1 MEEIKKKRGRPLGS
15 KNKPQSNFQVSRR
28 PDGSVVINI
37 KMEKQVEGMPIN
49 RDSSLG
55 WVKWGSRNDYPQ
67 RLSDLYYNSVTHK
80 SCCDFAVTAIL
91 GDGIDYDAMEQK
103 ASELVPNYNYSWDEL
118 IERISLDYALYGSF
132 AIQIIKNNDNKTYS
146 FFHQPFG
153 DVRFSPR
160 NEDGVIESY
169 WVCSDWG
176 QTGLYPPVEL
186 KSFAFQDVD
195 EIKLGKAY
203 LFVYEGYSPDIAYYP
218 IPNYI
223 SALKPIQTEIELQR
237 YDLRSVTNNFSA
249 SGILTLNRVDDEKD
263 RELLIQN
270 IQAMF
275 SGADNANS
283 LLINFKNNDEEE
295 PATFVKI
302 DKDADNSVNI
312 FSDANDRVVS
322 KIIAAHKISNKALI
336 GYEADSAMLG
346 GEGNIINIAYNLYN
360 KTVANKYRRTII
372 NTINKALAMNGVDT
386 EIILKPL
393 QFNITETEDTSNTS
407 NENVKDTQ
415 EDTEK
420 ATEKNNNNNLD
431 E

>member
-67 RLSDLYYNSVTHK
+67 RLSDLYYGSVTHK
-80 SCCDFAVTAIL
+80 SCIDFAVTAIC

-146 FFHQPFG
+146 FFHQPFS
-153 DVRFSPR
+153 DVRCSPR
-160 NEDGVIESY
+160 NKDGQIETY
-169 WVCSDWG
+169 WICSDWT
-176 QTGLYPPVEL
+176 QTGLYQPIEL

-275 SGADNANS
+275 TGADNANS